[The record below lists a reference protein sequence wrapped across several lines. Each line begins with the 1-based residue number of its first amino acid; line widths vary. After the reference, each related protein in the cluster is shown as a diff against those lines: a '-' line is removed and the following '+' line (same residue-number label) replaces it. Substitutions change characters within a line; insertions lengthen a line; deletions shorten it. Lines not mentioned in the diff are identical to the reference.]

1 MWRVVCDFR
10 KDFFIIIN
18 FICQDKR
25 RKTDCITTEYNMVT
39 YVEQRERHRSA
50 VTSALN
56 KIEISVKPKWP
67 SVL

>member
-39 YVEQRERHRSA
+39 YVEQEREA
-50 VTSALN
+50 QKCCYLG
-56 KIEISVKPKWP
+56 PKQNRN
-67 SVL
+67 